1 MDHKEFLIAF
11 SQKSGYDFV
20 DYSESS
26 IVRRLQKICADTGM
40 DFEQILAKSATDK
53 ALVTKVVEDITV
65 NTTELLRDP
74 SVWVSTAKTVYPKLP
89 KQAMSTIWHAGCST
103 GLEVY
108 SDLIM
113 LSELGISD
121 RVRVIGTDIN
131 PTVLDSAR
139 RGVYS
144 FAYNKAYVDNFDYV
158 MSQMGLRADFDKY
171 FDIDV
176 KNDTITVKP
185 ELRAK
190 ASFLKQD
197 LVKDKAPFPYRVDV
211 VFLRNVIIYFNE
223 ALQMRV
229 LKSISEKLFPGGTLI
244 LGKQEDLPLK
254 AGTVFSRSGVFY
266 KKK

>member
-1 MDHKEFLIAF
+1 M
-11 SQKSGYDFV
+11 
-20 DYSESS
+20 
-26 IVRRLQKICADTGM
+26 
-40 DFEQILAKSATDK
+40 
-53 ALVTKVVEDITV
+53 
-65 NTTELLRDP
+65 
-74 SVWVSTAKTVYPKLP
+74 
-89 KQAMSTIWHAGCST
+89 
-103 GLEVY
+103 
-108 SDLIM
+108 
-113 LSELGISD
+113 
-121 RVRVIGTDIN
+121 
-131 PTVLDSAR
+131 
-139 RGVYS
+139 
-144 FAYNKAYVDNFDYV
+144 
-158 MSQMGLRADFDKY
+158 
-171 FDIDV
+171 